1 MYLAGDGAVYI
12 ISGLIYS
19 FGLEFG
25 FVLKFRQAQGL
36 NFFIFI
42 YIGSWDNILLPVITP
57 KLTLCSFLSDRL

>member
-36 NFFIFI
+36 NFYFYI
-42 YIGSWDNILLPVITP
+42 YRSWDNILLPVITP